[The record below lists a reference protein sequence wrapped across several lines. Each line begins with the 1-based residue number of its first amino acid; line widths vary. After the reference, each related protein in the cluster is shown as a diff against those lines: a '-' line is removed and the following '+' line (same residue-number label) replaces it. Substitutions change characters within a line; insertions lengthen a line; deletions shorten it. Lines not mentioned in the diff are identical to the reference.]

1 LSDGQKRNAL
11 MSRIADAQRFIREVQ
26 AEAKK
31 VVWPE
36 RKEAIQS
43 TLMVVVMVIFVAL
56 FLWAVDG
63 SLGWLVK
70 KVI

>member
-1 LSDGQKRNAL
+1 
-11 MSRIADAQRFIREVQ
+11 MSRIAAAQQFMREVR

-43 TLMVVVMVIFVAL
+43 TLMVLVMVVFVAL

-63 SLGWLVK
+63 ILGWLVQ

>member
-1 LSDGQKRNAL
+1 
-11 MSRIADAQRFIREVQ
+11 MSRITAAQQFIREVK

-43 TLMVVVMVIFVAL
+43 TLMVLVMVIFVAV

-63 SLGWLVK
+63 LLGWLVQ

>member
-1 LSDGQKRNAL
+1 
-11 MSRIADAQRFIREVQ
+11 MSRIAEAQKFVREVQ

-63 SLGWLVK
+63 IMGWLVQ

>member
-1 LSDGQKRNAL
+1 VF
-11 MSRIADAQRFIREVQ
+11 MSRIAAARQFMREVQ

-43 TLMVVVMVIFVAL
+43 TLMVLVMVVFVAL
-56 FLWAVDG
+56 FLWIIDS
-63 SLGWLVK
+63 SLGWLVQ

>member
-1 LSDGQKRNAL
+1 
-11 MSRIADAQRFIREVQ
+11 MSRIAAAQKFIREVQ

-36 RKEAIQS
+36 RKEALQA

-63 SLGWLVK
+63 ILGWLVQ
-70 KVI
+70 KVL

>member
-1 LSDGQKRNAL
+1 
-11 MSRIADAQRFIREVQ
+11 MSRVAAAQKFMREVQ

-43 TLMVVVMVIFVAL
+43 TIMVLVMVSFVAL
-56 FLWAVDG
+56 FLWAVD
-63 SLGWLVK
+63 SLLGWLVQ

>member
-1 LSDGQKRNAL
+1 
-11 MSRIADAQRFIREVQ
+11 MSRITEAQKYLREVQ

-36 RKEAIQS
+36 RKEAAQA
-43 TLMVVVMVIFVAL
+43 TLMVVVMVVFIAL
-56 FLWAVDG
+56 FLWLSDSAL
-63 SLGWLVK
+63 SWLVQ

>member
-1 LSDGQKRNAL
+1 
-11 MSRIADAQRFIREVQ
+11 MSRIAGAQKFLREVQ

-36 RKEAIQS
+36 RKEAMQS

-56 FLWAVDG
+56 FMWAVD
-63 SLGWLVK
+63 STLSWLVQ

>member
-1 LSDGQKRNAL
+1 MN
-11 MSRIADAQRFIREVQ
+11 RIAQVQKFAHEVQ

-31 VVWPE
+31 VIWPE
-36 RKEAIQS
+36 RKEAMQS
-43 TLMVVVMVIFVAL
+43 TLMVVVMVVFIAL

-63 SLGWLVK
+63 TMGWLVK

>member
-1 LSDGQKRNAL
+1 
-11 MSRIADAQRFIREVQ
+11 MSRIAAARQFMREVQ

-43 TLMVVVMVIFVAL
+43 TLMVLVMVVFVAL
-56 FLWAVDG
+56 FLWLID
-63 SLGWLVK
+63 SLLGWLVQ

>member
-1 LSDGQKRNAL
+1 
-11 MSRIADAQRFIREVQ
+11 MSRIAAAQQFMREVR

-43 TLMVVVMVIFVAL
+43 TLMVLVMVIFVAL
-56 FLWAVDG
+56 FLWVVD
-63 SLGWLVK
+63 SVLGWLVQ

>member
-1 LSDGQKRNAL
+1 MF
-11 MSRIADAQRFIREVQ
+11 MSRITAAQQFIREVK

-43 TLMVVVMVIFVAL
+43 TLMVLVMVIFVAV

-63 SLGWLVK
+63 LLGWLVQ

>member
-1 LSDGQKRNAL
+1 
-11 MSRIADAQRFIREVQ
+11 MSRIAEAQQFMREVR

-43 TLMVVVMVIFVAL
+43 TLMVLVMVVFVAL

-63 SLGWLVK
+63 LLGWFVQ

>member
-1 LSDGQKRNAL
+1 
-11 MSRIADAQRFIREVQ
+11 MSRIAEAQQFMREVR

-43 TLMVVVMVIFVAL
+43 TLMVLVMVIFVAL

-63 SLGWLVK
+63 ILGWLVQ

>member
-1 LSDGQKRNAL
+1 
-11 MSRIADAQRFIREVQ
+11 MSRIAEAQQFMREVR

-43 TLMVVVMVIFVAL
+43 TIMVLVKVIFVAL
-56 FLWAVDG
+56 LLWAVDG
-63 SLGWLVK
+63 ILGWFVQ

>member
-1 LSDGQKRNAL
+1 
-11 MSRIADAQRFIREVQ
+11 MSRIAAVQKFVREVQ
-26 AEAKK
+26 AEARK
-31 VVWPE
+31 VVWPD

-63 SLGWLVK
+63 LLGWLVQ

>member
-1 LSDGQKRNAL
+1 
-11 MSRIADAQRFIREVQ
+11 MSRIAAVQKYMREVQ
-26 AEAKK
+26 VEAKK

-36 RKEAIQS
+36 RKEAAQA

-56 FLWAVDG
+56 FLWLAD
-63 SLGWLVK
+63 SILSWLVQ

>member
-1 LSDGQKRNAL
+1 
-11 MSRIADAQRFIREVQ
+11 MSRIAAAQQFMREVR

-43 TLMVVVMVIFVAL
+43 TLMVLVMVIFVAL

-63 SLGWLVK
+63 ILGWLVQ

>member
-1 LSDGQKRNAL
+1 
-11 MSRIADAQRFIREVQ
+11 MSRIAAAQQFMREVQ

-36 RKEAIQS
+36 RKEAIQT
-43 TLMVVVMVIFVAL
+43 TLMVLVMVVFVAL
-56 FLWAVDG
+56 FLWAIDG
-63 SLGWLVK
+63 ILGWLVQ